1 MSDFYTKLAK
11 TSLRLIADKGRDVSI
26 IRTTQGEYE
35 PGTGFVSSSTKTNK
49 AKAVFT
55 NYTKQDIDGTL
66 IITDDKQCLIA
77 ADALDFE
84 PSTGDKIKEATTE
97 WTIVRADV
105 VKPGSVALLYKIQV
119 RR

>member
-1 MSDFYTKLAK
+1 MSDFYTRMAETALKQ
-11 TSLRLIADKGRDVSI
+11 IADKGRTITLVTPGNDV
-26 IRTTQGEYE
+26 YV

-66 IITDDKQCLIA
+66 ILADDKQCLIA

-97 WTIVRADV
+97 WTVVRTDV